1 MSLNTIVENLITLRG
16 DGGVAGQLQRPA
28 DASLVPLTDAIND
41 VLTQRDAEIAE
52 LKRKLEEE
60 VRAREDHQTTTA
72 LLRQTQ
78 QILRHRT
85 EKLNVALKQAA
96 ASNEAKSS
104 FLANVSHE
112 FRTPMNGIIGMS
124 ELLLRS
130 ELSERQQSLA
140 RTIVESGRALVV
152 IINDILDFSKID
164 AGKIE
169 LQPLDF
175 DFRSCV
181 NDVMALLSVQASS
194 KGISLESHY
203 SNDLSTYVVGD
214 AGRIRQVLT
223 NLIGNAVKFTDQGRV
238 DVHIHLEAIG
248 PELGIFFEVIDT
260 GPGVPESAVQSIF
273 EKFSQ
278 VDNTSTRMRE
288 GTGLGLAIC
297 KQLVE
302 TMKGEIGVE
311 SELHNGS
318 RFYFR
323 IRLPRSEAPKPLDIS
338 QFVMAGQRIHIIT
351 NGVNETDTLAER
363 LSDQGVKATIGTV
376 DESSSAL
383 THADTVV
390 VYCQEAQTDGAQAVE
405 KLRKLQRGFDIP
417 IVVAPAVGVIGDGA
431 MLEESGIAG
440 FMPLDTMICEQCE
453 IIRRT
458 LFAHKTG
465 AKGLVSKHSIDRSS
479 ATEVEQPETLAL
491 SNASTSTQQA
501 ASKSSCHV
509 LVVDDSLVNRTVA
522 AEFLS
527 EMGCRVSMAVNGREA
542 VELVARESFDVV
554 LMDCQ
559 MPEMDGLEAARVIRQ
574 SEAADARLPIVALT
588 ANAFDSDREKC
599 LDAGMDEFIA
609 KPLVPEELEKVI
621 TRFAPA
627 QASAA

>member
-1 MSLNTIVENLITLRG
+1 MSLNSLVEKLTTLHAEGR
-16 DGGVAGQLQRPA
+16 VAGCLPA
-28 DASLVPLTDAIND
+28 PDDASLVPLVDAVNV
-41 VLTQRDAEIAE
+41 VLEQRDAEISK

-78 QILRHRT
+78 QILKHRT
-85 EKLNVALKQAA
+85 EKLNVALKEAA

-130 ELSERQQSLA
+130 ELNERQQSLA

-152 IINDILDFSKID
+152 IINDILDFSKIE

-169 LQPLDF
+169 LQPLEF

-194 KGISLESHY
+194 KGIKLESHY
-203 SNDLSTYVVGD
+203 SNDLSAYVVGD

-248 PELGIFFEVIDT
+248 SELGVFFEVIDT
-260 GPGVPESAVQSIF
+260 GPGIPESAVQSIF

-297 KQLVE
+297 KQLIE

-351 NGVNETDTLAER
+351 NCVNETDTLAER
-363 LSDQGVKATIGTV
+363 LTEHGAKATTGTV
-376 DESSSAL
+376 EQSSSAL
-383 THADTVV
+383 PHADAVV
-390 VYCQEAQTDGAQAVE
+390 VYCQEAQTDGAQAIE
-405 KLRKLQRGFDIP
+405 RLRKMQRGFDVP
-417 IVVAPAVGVIGDGA
+417 IVVAAAVGVIGDGA
-431 MLEESGIAG
+431 VLEENGIAG
-440 FMPLDTMICEQCE
+440 FMPLDTMISEQCE
-453 IIRRT
+453 IIRRA
-458 LFAHKTG
+458 LFAHKIG
-465 AKGLVSKHSIDRSS
+465 AKGLVSKHTIERSS
-479 ATEVEQPETLAL
+479 ETERQESSVQPDPVAKPRQTG
-491 SNASTSTQQA
+491 SRHN
-501 ASKSSCHV
+501 CHV

-527 EMGCRVSMAVNGREA
+527 EMGCRISMAVNGREA

-574 SEAADARLPIVALT
+574 SEDADARLPIVALT
-588 ANAFDSDREKC
+588 ANAFDSDRENC
-599 LDAGMDEFIA
+599 LNAGMDEFIA
-609 KPLVPEELEKVI
+609 KPLVPEELERVI
-621 TRFAPA
+621 TRFASE